1 MKLTI
6 NTPIVITKKIKT
18 LHVHVVTS
26 RVFALVDTNLVIV
39 STTSFNLD
47 NNYLDYSTNTAMPL
61 DEAQSLINV
70 LLADV
75 VSTK

>member
-1 MKLTI
+1 M
-6 NTPIVITKKIKT
+6 
-18 LHVHVVTS
+18 
-26 RVFALVDTNLVIV
+26 IV

>member
-1 MKLTI
+1 MELTVG
-6 NTPIVITKKIKT
+6 TPIVLTKKIKS

-47 NNYLDYSTNTAMPL
+47 NNYLDYSTNTAMTL
-61 DEAQSLINV
+61 EEAQSLINA
-70 LLADV
+70 LLADA